1 MINLKKVKRA
11 CNNLPSRIV
20 YRSERLDERSRTQER
35 NLYMKKTVTSII
47 CTLILT
53 LALAACGAGNGRTAD
68 KENGEN
74 VQIPAPWTDYNS
86 VEEAEAQAGF
96 DITAPERI
104 GNYEFDFARVFDDG
118 MLELIYTGTG
128 GDSVSV
134 RKAEGKGDI
143 SGDYNEYAE
152 SDVLEAGGVTV
163 TAKGNGEGI
172 SLALW
177 EADGYTYSMSAG
189 ETALTESDVVEAV
202 SAVMGESA

>member
-1 MINLKKVKRA
+1 
-11 CNNLPSRIV
+11 
-20 YRSERLDERSRTQER
+20 
-35 NLYMKKTVTSII
+35 MKKTVTSII
-47 CTLILT
+47 CALILT
-53 LALAACGAGNGRTAD
+53 LTLAACGAGNGGTAD

-143 SGDYNEYAE
+143 SGDYNEYAAVT
-152 SDVLEAGGVTV
+152 SLNAGDAQITL
-163 TAKGNGEGI
+163 KGDAQD
-172 SLALW
+172 SYTLALW
-177 EADGYTYSMSAG
+177 SADGYSYSLSLTTPM
-189 ETALTESDVVEAV
+189 TESEWLELIEAN
-202 SAVMGESA
+202 MQ